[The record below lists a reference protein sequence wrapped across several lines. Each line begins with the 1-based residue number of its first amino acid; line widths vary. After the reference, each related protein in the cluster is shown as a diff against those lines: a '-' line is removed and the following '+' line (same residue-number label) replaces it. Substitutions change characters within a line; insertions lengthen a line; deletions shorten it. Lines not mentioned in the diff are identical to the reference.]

1 MEYIKMFRED
11 LKLINSLIGK
21 IAYVFAV
28 ISGILTIV
36 LYGLTLI
43 SQSALVAL
51 ITTCCLVFFI
61 AMSLVCIAIKTWESR
76 KAERTGKTVMKKKKV
91 LSSIVMI
98 FALLFA
104 ALGIFAAF
112 GIGSNSV
119 AIEWGSFAVAM
130 ILFTLREHMQEDG
143 EPRQYYFS
151 CILFIIG
158 FVLALLRVIT
168 R

>member
-51 ITTCCLVFFI
+51 ITKCCLVFFI
-61 AMSLVCIAIKTWESR
+61 AMVLVCSAITTWKSR
-76 KAERTGKTVMKKKKV
+76 RAKRTGKTVMKKKKV
-91 LSSIVMI
+91 LSSIVI
-98 FALLFA
+98 LLTLLFE
-104 ALGIFAAF
+104 ALGIFVYA
-112 GIGSNSV
+112 IGSTPV
-119 AIEWGSFAVAM
+119 AIERGSFAVAM
-130 ILFTLREHMQEDG
+130 ILFTLHEHMLEDG
-143 EPRQYYFS
+143 EPRRYYFW

-158 FVLALLRVIT
+158 FVLTLF
-168 R
+168 

>member
-1 MEYIKMFRED
+1 MFRED

-91 LSSIVMI
+91 LSSIVI
-98 FALLFA
+98 LLTLLFE
-104 ALGIFAAF
+104 ALGIFVYA
-112 GIGSNSV
+112 IGSTPV
-119 AIEWGSFAVAM
+119 AIERGSFAVAM
-130 ILFTLREHMQEDG
+130 ILFTLHEHMLEDG
-143 EPRQYYFS
+143 EPRRYYFW

-158 FVLALLRVIT
+158 FVLTLF
-168 R
+168 

>member
-1 MEYIKMFRED
+1 MFRED

-51 ITTCCLVFFI
+51 ITKCCLVFFI
-61 AMSLVCIAIKTWESR
+61 AMVLVCSAITTWKSR
-76 KAERTGKTVMKKKKV
+76 RAKRTGKTVMKKKKV

-98 FALLFA
+98 FALIFA

-112 GIGSNSV
+112 GIVSYSV

-143 EPRQYYFS
+143 EPGRYYSS

>member
-91 LSSIVMI
+91 LSSIVI
-98 FALLFA
+98 LLTLLFE
-104 ALGIFAAF
+104 ALGIFVYA
-112 GIGSNSV
+112 IGSTPV
-119 AIEWGSFAVAM
+119 AIERGSFAVAM
-130 ILFTLREHMQEDG
+130 ILFTLHEHMLEDG
-143 EPRQYYFS
+143 EPRRYYFW

-158 FVLALLRVIT
+158 FVLTLF
-168 R
+168 

>member
-1 MEYIKMFRED
+1 MFRED

-91 LSSIVMI
+91 LSSIVI
-98 FALLFA
+98 LLTLLFE
-104 ALGIFAAF
+104 ALGIFVYA
-112 GIGSNSV
+112 IGSTPV
-119 AIEWGSFAVAM
+119 AIERGSFAVAM
-130 ILFTLREHMQEDG
+130 ILFTLREHIQEDG

-151 CILFIIG
+151 CILYIIG
-158 FVLALLRVIT
+158 FVLALLRVMT